1 MSEKEQIEQLKLLN
15 DIYLNENEQLKMEY
29 MLLQYEYD
37 QLQYKINKN
46 ILIRIYRKFK
56 NLLRKIRRFL
66 GKVKRKLL
74 GRW

>member
-37 QLQYKINKN
+37 QLQYKIDKN
-46 ILIRIYRKFK
+46 ILIKIYRKFK
-56 NLLRKIRRFL
+56 NLLKKIRRFL

-74 GRW
+74 GR